1 MSKQVMQL
9 RSQQAMLRT
18 AFEGELQRAA
28 AECTN
33 GVEALQSRWRQVHL
47 LEFFSSPSFL
57 LDPEWKALLH
67 LLLLLCKCSLPT
79 ALCDLSL
86 DVDND

>member
-28 AECTN
+28 AECAS
-33 GVEALQSRWRQVHL
+33 GVEALQSRWRQVH
-47 LEFFSSPSFL
+47 SHVTGPSTFR
-57 LDPEWKALLH
+57 
-67 LLLLLCKCSLPT
+67 T
-79 ALCDLSL
+79 ALSDAVFSFSKSL
-86 DVDND
+86 QI